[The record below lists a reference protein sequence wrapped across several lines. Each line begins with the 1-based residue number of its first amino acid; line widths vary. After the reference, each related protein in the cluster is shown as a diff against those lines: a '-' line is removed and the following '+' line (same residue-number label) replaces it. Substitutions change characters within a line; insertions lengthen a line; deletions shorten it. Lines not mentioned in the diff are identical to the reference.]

1 MSQVIDD
8 RQISR
13 ARLAVTITFLIN
25 GFCAGAFV
33 ARIPDFKKILDVS
46 NGTLGASLLC
56 VSIGVFLALRPAGRN
71 SARFGSQPV
80 IFVATIALAFSLPL
94 VGALFSLQWLWFSF
108 FIFGFCMATQDVAMN
123 AHAVLLEQRA
133 GRRLMSV
140 FHAMFS
146 VGTLAGGILG
156 GALSQWKVSPLRQ
169 FLILLMVILFLAFL
183 LKPLFLSADADKH
196 PIEKGL
202 KVRHPIIF
210 WVLGIFGLCAA
221 LSEGA
226 AGDWGGVLARET
238 FSATPFVSTLPYIV
252 FCSAMIIGR
261 FSGDYLAHRFGAS
274 RIIMIGGVVSGSGLL
289 SGLVIGGIPALMVA
303 WFLLGIGLSVV
314 IPLMFSA
321 AGTMATRQYAGVIA
335 PSEAVAKV
343 SGVSYFGFVIGPPL
357 IGFLADV
364 VELRWALLLN
374 VLLSYLLIFA
384 ARYAKS
390 A

>member
-1 MSQVIDD
+1 METSL
-8 RQISR
+8 RR
-13 ARLAVTITFLIN
+13 ARIAVTITFLIN
-25 GFCAGAFV
+25 GFSAGAFV
-33 ARIPDFKKILDVS
+33 ARIPDFKKTLNIS

-71 SARFGSQPV
+71 AAKFGSQPV
-80 IFVATIALAFSLPL
+80 IFWGTISLAFALPL

-108 FIFGFCMATQDVAMN
+108 LLFGFTMATQDVSMN

-146 VGTLAGGILG
+146 VGTFCGGILG
-156 GALSQWKVSPLRQ
+156 GLMSQWKISPLRQ
-169 FLILLMVILFLAFL
+169 FLFLMGIILVLAFL
-183 LKPLFLSADADKH
+183 LRPLFLPAQEDIH
-196 PIEKGL
+196 PINKDA
-202 KVRHPIIF
+202 KSHNPTIF
-210 WVLGIFGLCAA
+210 WILGIFGLFAA

-238 FSATPFVSTLPYIV
+238 FNATPFISTLPYIV

-274 RIIMIGGVVSGSGLL
+274 KIIMVGGVLSGSGLL
-289 SGLVIGGIPALMVA
+289 TGLVVGGIPALMFA

-321 AGTMATRQYAGVIA
+321 AGTLATKEYSGVIA
-335 PSEAVAKV
+335 PSQAVAKV

-357 IGFLADV
+357 IGFLADL
-364 VELRWALLLN
+364 VELRWALFLN
-374 VLLSYLLIFA
+374 VMLCYLLILA